1 MTDEFNEEMDIEKVK
16 ALNVEIKEDTKKFL
30 TFLSDGLTFAVDAGY
45 VSEIITNYT
54 ITVLPHVPSF
64 IKGIINL
71 RGQIIPIIDIRERM
85 HKPMLENT
93 ESSCIIVLD
102 INSVSIGIFVDT
114 VSHVVD
120 VYESDISPM
129 PPNSSQEL
137 VKGMMSLSKEMV
149 ILFLDCELLIQ
160 ESM

>member
-45 VSEIITNYT
+45 VSEIITNHT

-120 VYESDISPM
+120 VYESNISPM